1 MAGSGLSRKESRT
14 RQLASAEFYCSPNIM
29 LEENVSTISKRETEI
44 EISRI
49 KVLPQV
55 RRDIDDDFNS
65 DEMTDLVNS
74 ITKNGLL
81 NPITL
86 RRDKKTNELILVAG
100 HRRLNAFKKM
110 GREKIPATIIDLDET
125 QAIFAQMSENLT
137 RKELKFTDI
146 AVGIRKLRESIN
158 PKTQK
163 EYSIAE
169 LSELLGLHRMQVNR
183 YYSLNFVDSRV
194 LDLYESKKVQ
204 NLEALLLID
213 RCLKNKIESILD
225 FVAEGNTSCA
235 RIRQFEKNQQ
245 NPQPEESKLNF
256 GADLPVP
263 KEPSNLA
270 RDGVTKPLSND
281 DQKRIN
287 LVQQLINEA
296 PVNDLTPQPPRD
308 DLVYDRDGVY
318 RDKEGNGFLTD
329 GRPVNVR
336 TGSLNYKAPS
346 NSKNEP
352 EKTEARKVETRQF
365 EDQDDDDFD
374 IDEMEPTPEDW
385 QRRRIVVRCKEGNG
399 KFVIGELFYDMDS
412 EFNEQNGQM
421 YLWIKDDTGEARQF
435 NAKAIEIISV
445 DSGS

>member
-29 LEENVSTISKRETEI
+29 LEENVNKVSKHESEI
-44 EISRI
+44 EISKI

-55 RRDIDDDFNS
+55 RRDIDEDYNS
-65 DEMTDLVNS
+65 AEMIDLVNS
-74 ITKNGLL
+74 ISKNGLL

-86 RRDKKTNELILVAG
+86 RRNKQTNELILVAG
-100 HRRLNAFKKM
+100 NRRLNAFKKM
-110 GREKIPATIIDLDET
+110 GREKIPATIVDLDET

-163 EYSIAE
+163 EYSIVE
-169 LSELLGLHRMQVNR
+169 LSEMLGLHRMQVNR
-183 YYSLNFVDSRV
+183 YYSLNFVDPRV

-235 RIRQFEKNQQ
+235 RIRQYEKNQQ
-245 NPQPEESKLNF
+245 SPQPEESKLDF

-263 KEPSNLA
+263 KKTSNLVG
-270 RDGVTKPLSND
+270 DEVTKPLSND

-296 PVNDLTPQPPRD
+296 PVNNPTPQPPRD

-318 RDKEGNGFLTD
+318 RDKEGNGFLSD

-336 TGSLNYKAPS
+336 TGSLSYKAPT
-346 NSKNEP
+346 NPKNEP
-352 EKTEARKVETRQF
+352 EKTEARKVF

-385 QRRRIVVRCKEGNG
+385 QRRRIVVRCQEGNG
-399 KFVIGELFYDMDS
+399 KFITGELFYDMDS
-412 EFNEQNGQM
+412 EFNEKNGQM
-421 YLWIKDDTGEARQF
+421 YLWIKDDTGDVRQF
-435 NAKAIEIISV
+435 NAKAIEIVSV
-445 DSGS
+445 DGGS